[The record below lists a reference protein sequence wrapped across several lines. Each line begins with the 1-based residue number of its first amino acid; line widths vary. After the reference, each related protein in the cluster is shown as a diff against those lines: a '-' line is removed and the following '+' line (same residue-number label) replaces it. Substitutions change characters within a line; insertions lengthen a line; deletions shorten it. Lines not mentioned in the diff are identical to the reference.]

1 MKRLCLLSILAL
13 AFSSMLMAQG
23 TRITGVV
30 ISEEDGQPVI
40 GASVLVKGTTKGAIT
55 DVNGSFEIPNVSEG
69 STLVVTYVGMV
80 QKEVKATGGRQKITL
95 TPDSKVLGEVVVTAL
110 GITRE
115 KKSLGYTTQE
125 IKAADL
131 ENAKESNFVNSLAGK
146 VAGVK
151 VTNTAGDMGSSTII
165 LRGETSISGDNQ
177 PLFIIDGVPLD
188 NTVHTSSDSYLYRD
202 FKNPLADLNSN
213 DIESISVL
221 KGPNAAALYGSRAA
235 HGVILITTKNGK
247 GKKGVGVEFHSSFM
261 FNTVSTLPEWQ
272 NEFGQGSN
280 LQFEYVDGQGSGT
293 YDSVDESWGPR
304 LDAGLYIKQFD
315 SPINEETGEREATP
329 WVSNP
334 DNVSDFF
341 ETGYTYTAGLSI
353 ANSDEKFDYRLS
365 YNYERQNGVTPGSE
379 SKKNNFA
386 FNGSYK
392 VTDRL
397 EFGSSANYIINDIPN
412 YPGGSQGMRAAG
424 VMLQFLWFGRQVS
437 MTSMKNDY
445 SLAWAPKWYSNP
457 YWRAYNNVYSQK
469 RDRLVGNVYA
479 KWTIIDGLV
488 FTFKVS
494 QDSYSDDREYTI
506 AMGTAGTPDG
516 SYTLD
521 QYKFNETNY
530 DAMLQYTKNINKD
543 WSIDALVGWNRRDQS
558 LDNMYA
564 KANSLSV
571 DGLYTLQSSAS
582 TVTNSSYKSRIRTYS
597 LFGSA
602 QVGYKNYA
610 FLNITGRNDWSSTLP
625 ADNNSYFYPSVSASA
640 LLTDIFKI
648 KSDALNYLKVRA
660 GWSQVGN
667 DASAY
672 QLKNTYESLTSF
684 DGNALLTVN
693 TDGKNDDLKPEITSS
708 TEAGIEA
715 TFLKGRLHLD
725 LAYYYTISRDQILNV
740 ETSASSG
747 SLSKLLNA
755 GKITNQ
761 GWEVQLSG
769 TPIKSKDFSWDAT
782 INFATNKSKVKE
794 LDKEGLITSYTIYD
808 GTVQVVAEVG
818 KAFGTIK
825 GTTYTRDENGNI
837 VVDSNGL
844 PIVNNTYSDLG
855 KYTPDWTGSISNTF
869 RYKNISLSFLIDCS
883 FGGEIFSGTNQTG
896 TYTGVLASTLPG
908 RASDFGGITWTDSDG
923 NVRDDGIIVDGVTE
937 SGEVNTTVVSA
948 EDYYH
953 RLYSIHECFVS
964 SSEYVKLREVALT
977 YNFPRWKWL
986 DKLHITG
993 GSVTLVGRNL
1003 WTIHKAVD
1011 NIDPESSLSGN
1022 LGVES
1027 LNLPSTRSYGIT
1039 LNVKF

>member
-1 MKRLCLLSILAL
+1 MKRVTLLLILAL
-13 AFSSMLMAQG
+13 SYSHVLMAQG
-23 TRITGVV
+23 VKATGVV
-30 ISEEDGQPVI
+30 VSEDDGEPII
-40 GASVLVKGTTKGAIT
+40 GATVIVKGTTKGAIT
-55 DVNGSFEIPNVSEG
+55 DVNGVYEIAGVAEG
-69 STLVVTYVGMV
+69 STLQVSYVGMGTA
-80 QKEVKATGGRQKITL
+80 EVKATAGRQKITL

-125 IKAADL
+125 IKSADL

-188 NTVHTSSDSYLYRD
+188 NAVHTSGDSYLYRD
-202 FKNPLADLNSN
+202 FKNPLADLNSS

-235 HGVILITTKNGK
+235 HGVILITTKSGK
-247 GKKGVGVEFHSSFM
+247 AKKGLGVDFHTSFM
-261 FNTVSTLPEWQ
+261 FNTVSVLPDWQ
-272 NEFGQGSN
+272 DEFGQGSN
-280 LQFEYVDGQGSGT
+280 LQFSYVDGQGSGVN
-293 YDSVDESWGPR
+293 DDLDESWGPR
-304 LDAGLYIKQFD
+304 LDAGLYIPQFD
-315 SPINEETGEREATP
+315 SPIDEETGERIATP
-329 WVSNP
+329 WVSNSN
-334 DNVSDFF
+334 NVSDFF

-353 ANSDEKFDYRLS
+353 SNSDDRFDYRLS
-365 YNYERQNGVTPGSE
+365 YNYEKQNGVTPGSE

-392 VTDRL
+392 VTRNL

-424 VMLQFLWFGRQVS
+424 VMLQFLWFGRQAS
-437 MTSMKNDY
+437 MTSMKNDW
-445 SLAWAPKWYSNP
+445 STTWAPKWYSNP

-469 RDRLVGNVYA
+469 RDRLIGNVYA
-479 KWTIIDGLV
+479 KWTILDGLD

-521 QYKFNETNY
+521 QYKFKETNY
-530 DAMLQYTKNINKD
+530 DALLHYTTAFAKD
-543 WSIDALVGWNRRDQS
+543 WTIDALVGWNRRDYQ

-564 KANSLSV
+564 KANSLSI

-582 TVTNSSYKSRIRTYS
+582 SVTASSYKNQMRTYS

-602 QVGYKNYA
+602 QVGFRNYA

-648 KSDALNYLKVRA
+648 KSDALNYLKVRL

-667 DASAY
+667 DATAY
-672 QLKNTYESLTSF
+672 QLKNTYESETSF
-684 DGNALLTVN
+684 DGNPLLTVN
-693 TDGKNDDLKPEITSS
+693 TAGKNENLKPEITSS

-715 TFLKGRLHLD
+715 TLLKGRLHLD
-725 LAYYYTISRDQILNV
+725 LAYYYTVSRDQILSV

-755 GKITNQ
+755 GKITNE

-769 TPIKSKDFSWDAT
+769 TPVKAKDFAWDAT
-782 INFATNKSKVKE
+782 LNFATNKSKVVE
-794 LDKEGLITSYTIYD
+794 LDKEGLITSYTMYSSS
-808 GTVQVVAEVG
+808 VQVVAEVG
-818 KAFGTIK
+818 KEFGTIK
-825 GTTYTRDENGNI
+825 GTTFTRDANGNI

-844 PIVNNTYSDLG
+844 PIVNTTYSDLG
-855 KYTPDWTGSISNTF
+855 SYTPDWTGSLTNTF
-869 RYKNISLSFLIDCS
+869 RYKNIALSFLIDCS
-883 FGGEIFSGTNQTG
+883 FGGKIFSGTNRTG

-908 RASDFGGITWTDSDG
+908 RAADFGGLTWTDADG
-923 NVRDDGIIVDGVTE
+923 TVRDDGIIVDGVTE
-937 SGEVNTTVVSA
+937 DGTVNTTIVSA

-953 RLYSIHECFVS
+953 RLYSIHEAFVE
-964 SSEYVKLREVALT
+964 SSEYVKLRELSLT
-977 YNFPRWKWL
+977 YTFPKWRWL
-986 DKLHITG
+986 EKLHITG
-993 GSVTLVGRNL
+993 GSLSLVGRNL
-1003 WTIHKAVD
+1003 WIIHKAVD
-1011 NIDPESSLSGN
+1011 NIDPEASMTGSLGI
-1022 LGVES
+1022 ES
-1027 LNLPSTRSYGIT
+1027 LNLPSTRSYGLT